1 MQKSLRQKST
11 NWEFQMNKR
20 LVSFIKDFLELSAS
34 IILIFTILTAVL
46 GENAGEV
53 SSLFRLGSAGIA
65 VESLV
70 QLFVLAFTIR
80 LLNFIF
86 LTDVIIKS
94 LSALVRYILC
104 FGLITIF
111 LLIFAFCF
119 KWLSNEPN
127 YWLIFL
133 ACYVVSTAISIL
145 ISNLINKQEDEKLND
160 ALKVIKRKPTEKDM

>member
-1 MQKSLRQKST
+1 
-11 NWEFQMNKR
+11 MNKR

-34 IILIFTILTAVL
+34 IVLIFTILTAVL

-65 VESLV
+65 VESLI

-94 LSALVRYILC
+94 LSALVCYILC
-104 FGLITIF
+104 FGLITLF
-111 LLIFAFCF
+111 LLIFAF
-119 KWLSNEPN
+119 
-127 YWLIFL
+127 
-133 ACYVVSTAISIL
+133 
-145 ISNLINKQEDEKLND
+145 
-160 ALKVIKRKPTEKDM
+160 

>member
-1 MQKSLRQKST
+1 
-11 NWEFQMNKR
+11 MNKR

-34 IILIFTILTAVL
+34 IVLIFTILTAVL

-119 KWLSNEPN
+119 KWLSNEPK

-160 ALKVIKRKPTEKDM
+160 ALKVIKGKTTEKDM

>member
-1 MQKSLRQKST
+1 MRKSLRQKST

-53 SSLFRLGSAGIA
+53 SSLFRLGSTGIA

-70 QLFVLAFTIR
+70 QLIVLAFTIR

-119 KWLSNEPN
+119 KWLSNEPK

-160 ALKVIKRKPTEKDM
+160 ALKVIKGKPTEKDM

>member
-1 MQKSLRQKST
+1 MQK
-11 NWEFQMNKR
+11 R
-20 LVSFIKDFLELSAS
+20 LISFIKDFLELSAS

-65 VESLV
+65 VESLI

-86 LTDVIIKS
+86 LTDAIIKS